1 MIKYTRPR
9 IENDRISWE
18 RKKAAPP
25 DILLKAFEEI
35 EKWKNDNKII
45 IVYLK
50 EEKNIKIFKTLA
62 IKYDNIPFINIED
75 VKLAQIVRWYQDV
88 SWCLKIWW
96 KRKWYN

>member
-1 MIKYTRPR
+1 MIKYTRLR
-9 IENDRISWE
+9 IENDWISWE

-25 DILLKAFEEI
+25 DILLIAFEDI

-62 IKYDNIPFINIED
+62 IKYDNIPFVNIED
-75 VKLAQIVRWYQDV
+75 AKLAQIYKVV
-88 SWCLKIWW
+88 PKSVVVFK
-96 KRKWYN
+96 NVM